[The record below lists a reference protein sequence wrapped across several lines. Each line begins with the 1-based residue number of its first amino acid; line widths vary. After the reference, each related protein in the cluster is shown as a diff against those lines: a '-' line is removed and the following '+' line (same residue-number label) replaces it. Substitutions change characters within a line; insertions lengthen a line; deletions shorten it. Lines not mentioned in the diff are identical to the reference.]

1 MKALAY
7 YDGKIG
13 APEELTVPFYDRANF
28 FGDGCYDAAMAAKR
42 HHIPVRRPS

>member
-13 APEELTVPFYDRANF
+13 APEELTVPFYDLSLI
-28 FGDGCYDAAMAAKR
+28 
-42 HHIPVRRPS
+42 HI